1 MPLSPE
7 SERKSRLPLRLDS
20 TSGVELAFVSETS
33 YTRVDFTFR
42 DQNSVIVLN
51 DGILFDGA
59 TQIFVPLRETFPKLQ
74 DFQGSVEWTVSWP
87 GADIYENQYL
97 ASAAIVTRDG
107 NPEMIRPAMTLL
119 ADQTGPVDIRTLHGE
134 IGRAHV

>member
-33 YTRVDFTFR
+33 YTRLDFTFR

-59 TQIFVPLRETFPKLQ
+59 TQIFVPCGRRFRNYRISR
-74 DFQGSVEWTVSWP
+74 DRWNGRYP
-87 GADIYENQYL
+87 G
-97 ASAAIVTRDG
+97 
-107 NPEMIRPAMTLL
+107 PAPIFM
-119 ADQTGPVDIRTLHGE
+119 RTSILPAQ
-134 IGRAHV
+134 RL